1 MSDKKKI
8 LIVEDDAKILKALSI
23 RLKAEGFDVIGATDG
38 MSGTALARKEQPDL
52 LLLDISMPAGGGFGV
67 AQNVANMGP
76 LAGTPMVFMTASKQP
91 GLRDHADKLGA
102 AGYIEKPFDTETLM
116 STIQAAL
123 AQEAG
128 SDLPW

>member
-1 MSDKKKI
+1 MAPI
-8 LIVEDDAKILKALSI
+8 
-23 RLKAEGFDVIGATDG
+23 
-38 MSGTALARKEQPDL
+38 
-52 LLLDISMPAGGGFGV
+52 
-67 AQNVANMGP
+67 
-76 LAGTPMVFMTASKQP
+76 AGTPMVFMTASKQP